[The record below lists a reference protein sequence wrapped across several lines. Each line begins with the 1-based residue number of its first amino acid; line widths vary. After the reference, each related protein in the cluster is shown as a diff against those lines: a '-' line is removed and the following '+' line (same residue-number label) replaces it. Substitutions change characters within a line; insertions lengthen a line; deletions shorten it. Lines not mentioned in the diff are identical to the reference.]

1 VEKQKETHLIPA
13 VVSMCLVLMLIAGG
27 CEKAVNNSNSSSAV
41 TTKQLGSFTLVAE
54 PQDYGLTVTRLL
66 VDLGDGAAVTKK
78 DLNNGDFEVTGSN
91 MADKGPRKVT
101 GLSVVDK
108 DGKDADTG
116 RYVAVELEYGYDYA
130 HSSKENGLSTQ
141 TGKNGSRIAESG
153 NDYSYEVTLSK
164 DLGKYS
170 KGTKFIQA
178 GKPVKN
184 LIDDIEKV
192 TANYDAKAQGGIA
205 GFDYRFWIPKSVT
218 AADKATSALYVWV
231 DSDAQQGI
239 YKYGTS
245 FAITDEIQNYFKGS
259 AFVLLPC
266 HNQNY
271 TNLAPGASDNR
282 PVYKAFAKDIILL
295 INKLLAENP
304 AIDPSRVVIGGS
316 ASLGSGVTLE
326 ALIQAPN
333 LFAAGFPVSSGFSL
347 TDEEIDILKEKPIWF
362 VTASNDTGYKGST
375 AAYQQLFAVNAPVL
389 QTVNPYVVLNN
400 DQYYNP
406 HWSWVMVHRNKVFAK
421 LADRTLNLFGWLA
434 AQRTDFLGRGPT
446 HKDKNNE
453 LLKLYDAYTFKSFD
467 ERIGDME
474 YYLYDPIA
482 HGADAGKTYPLIVV
496 FHGANNGKAGVRCAS
511 DTDCAVYGGQEYQAI
526 LGGAYVLFPKAN
538 EDSGPGGR
546 AVGTWSVRD
555 PNTGTSIYIPTSAAI
570 IEKVIKENKIDKNH
584 VVIGGTSAGGYM
596 AWRFMAA
603 RPDLVKAAFLMA
615 PANNP
620 SDEELKMY
628 DDMNL
633 PIWIIHGKKDELC
646 SFSRFTGPLMDKF
659 KAMKNVRVS
668 ALETVRF
675 GDRGIVTVANMGQ
688 HLALFCVGANMI
700 YDDGTPYDVRYPD
713 GFTGWLKSIWK

>member
-1 VEKQKETHLIPA
+1 MKNQNKTRPILT
-13 VVSMCLVLMLIAGG
+13 VVSMCLMLTLIVGG
-27 CEKAVNNSNSSSAV
+27 CEKAVNKSTSSSAAA
-41 TTKQLGSFTLVAE
+41 TKQTGSFTLVAE
-54 PQDYGLTVTRLL
+54 PQDYGLTVTRLI
-66 VDLGDGAAVTKK
+66 VDLGDGAVVTKT
-78 DLNNGDFEVTGSN
+78 DLTQGAFEVTGSN
-91 MADKGPRKVT
+91 MSDKGPRTVT

-108 DGKDADTG
+108 DGKAVDSS
-116 RYVAVELEYGYDYA
+116 RYVAIELEYGYDYA
-130 HSSKENGLSTQ
+130 HSTKEKGLATV

-153 NDYSYEVTLSK
+153 NAYSYELILKK
-164 DLGKYS
+164 DLGKYTKGS
-170 KGTKFIQA
+170 KFTQQGQT
-178 GKPVKN
+178 VKK
-184 LIDDIEKV
+184 LIDDLEKV
-192 TANYDAKAQGGIA
+192 TASYDAKSQGGVA
-205 GFDYRFWIPKSVT
+205 GFEYRFWIPKSVT

-231 DSDAQQGI
+231 DSDAAQGI

-245 FAITDEIQNYFKGS
+245 FAITSEIQDNFKGG

-266 HNQNY
+266 YNQNY
-271 TNLAPGASDNR
+271 TNLATNPSDNR
-282 PVYKAFAKDIILL
+282 PAYKAFAKDIILL

-316 ASLGSGVTLE
+316 ASLGSGVALE
-326 ALIQAPN
+326 ALLQSPGT
-333 LFAAGFPVSSGFSL
+333 FAAGLPVSGGFSL
-347 TDEEIDILKEKPIWF
+347 TNEEINTLKEKPVWF
-362 VTASNDTGYKGST
+362 VTANNDTGYKGST
-375 AAYQQLFAVNAPVL
+375 DAYKQLLAVNAPVL
-389 QTVNPYVVLNN
+389 QTVNPNVVLNN
-400 DQYYNP
+400 DQYYN
-406 HWSWVMVHRNKVFAK
+406 SNSSQVMVHRNKVFVK

-434 AQRTDFLGRGPT
+434 AQRTDSLGRGPT

-453 LLKLYDAYTFKSFD
+453 LLKLYDAYTFKSPD
-467 ERIGDME
+467 DRVGDME

-482 HGADAGKTYPLIVV
+482 HGADASRTYPLIVV

-511 DTDCAVYGGQEYQAI
+511 DTDCAVYGGQEYQAM

-546 AVGTWSVRD
+546 AVGTWTTRD

-570 IEKVIKENKIDKNH
+570 IEKIIKENKIDKNH

-628 DDMNL
+628 DDMNI

-659 KAMKNVRVS
+659 AAMKNVRVS

-700 YDDGTPYDVRYPD
+700 YDDGTPYDVRYPE
-713 GFTGWLKSIWK
+713 GFIGWLKSIWK